1 MGKKKRTK
9 GSFVCTWPECGKTF
23 HNSRHLRDH
32 TNMHTGARP
41 HVCDYPGCGKGFK
54 QQQHLDQHFRA
65 KHTNDRPYEC
75 DYPGCDKA
83 FATSTPLA
91 RHKRKHTGERP
102 HKCDYPGCGKAF
114 RLRHNWIAHK
124 RVHTGERPFVCRKKC
139 TKAFTQTSNRMKHE
153 KICGTVSNYE
163 PKVEPQIM
171 TFLLKSVEWP
181 LLKTVLQFL
190 FDLDYDMQDIEIFMG
205 GPKFKTTLML
215 PDNTQYRPDLMVA
228 CPGWGT
234 LWLEIDELHHQPSQ
248 YDPEAEFTRMRR
260 TWLEFLLPRG
270 LGPVHVVR
278 FRTTNGTKLEPE
290 EGLMELR
297 RQLQL
302 VIGCMDHECNRLTP
316 HNADLHIYYVN
327 SPHDAP
333 NVREAIKWLY
343 VDEINPVAFNFR
355 GRQVKCRVWW

>member
-1 MGKKKRTK
+1 MP
-9 GSFVCTWPECGKTF
+9 FVCPYPECGGKDFPT
-23 HNSRHLRDH
+23 SRRLQNHM
-32 TNMHTGARP
+32 NVHTGARP

-83 FATSTPLA
+83 FATSTDLA

-114 RLRHNWIAHK
+114 RLRHSWIAHK

-163 PKVEPQIM
+163 PKVEPQILA
-171 TFLLKSVEWP
+171 FLLKSVEWS
-181 LLKTVLQFL
+181 LLKGL
-190 FDLDYDMQDIEIFMG
+190 FEFFMKQRCYDIVDDIEIYMG
-205 GPKFKTTLML
+205 GPKFKKTIML

-234 LWLEIDELHHQPSQ
+234 LWLEIDELHHHPSV
-248 YDPEAEFTRMRR
+248 YDPVAEFTRMRR

-270 LGPVHVVR
+270 LGPVHILR
-278 FRTTNGTKLEPE
+278 YRTTNGAALEPE
-290 EGLMELR
+290 RGLKFLRANLQFLIGLMHR
-297 RQLQL
+297 R
-302 VIGCMDHECNRLTP
+302 INTP
-316 HNADLHIYYVN
+316 SEDLHIYYLNTPRGVQE
-327 SPHDAP
+327 PP
-333 NVREAIKWLY
+333 NVKEAMQH
-343 VDEINPVAFNFR
+343 DSETFAFKNR
-355 GRQVKCRVWW
+355 RVKCRVWW